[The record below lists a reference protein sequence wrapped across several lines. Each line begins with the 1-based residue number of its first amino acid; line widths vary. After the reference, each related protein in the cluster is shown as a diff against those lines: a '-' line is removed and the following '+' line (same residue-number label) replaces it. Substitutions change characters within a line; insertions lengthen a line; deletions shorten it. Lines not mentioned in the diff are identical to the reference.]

1 MHIRTCTGLY
11 NQRGSTGKRVYPLR
25 RLLIYSHTRE
35 GNKFLTRSQ
44 IPAAIPGRIIKYDQ
58 GYFHSCFLL
67 SLIVGH
73 PTFYANHQ
81 VNLLNSDHNN
91 DTFLYNFIFY
101 TCIELILSYY
111 LLEESVTFKILI
123 FSKVFSALI

>member
-1 MHIRTCTGLY
+1 
-11 NQRGSTGKRVYPLR
+11 
-25 RLLIYSHTRE
+25 
-35 GNKFLTRSQ
+35 
-44 IPAAIPGRIIKYDQ
+44 
-58 GYFHSCFLL
+58 
-67 SLIVGH
+67 VGH

-111 LLEESVTFKILI
+111 LLEESVTFEILI
-123 FSKVFSALI
+123 FSKVFSALIVGTCFELGIKLAGKYSQASGLYLGSN